1 MNKIDPTKKHFT
13 RDGREVSG
21 LRLQENG
28 KYLSAG
34 VDGNYR
40 VWNLSGEHV
49 CNADLDLVPATEPEG
64 DAVILARARSL
75 ITEAMTL
82 CDDRGFN
89 IQSLIHEITSAS
101 KNVDMVRKWKLRG
114 SGGKVTIL
122 TVSAPNKKYP
132 VIGYADFDGIAT
144 SWTVDGRS
152 IWGEDPSSC
161 DLVPDDSGDRQ

>member
-40 VWNLSGEHV
+40 VWNFSGEHV

-101 KNVDMVRKWKLRG
+101 KNVDMVRKWKTRNG
-114 SGGKVTIL
+114 EVITIL
-122 TVSAPNKKYP
+122 TVNAPHKKYP
-132 VIGYADFDGIAT
+132 VIGYGDSGAAET
-144 SWTVDGRS
+144 WTKDGRY
-152 IWGEDPSSC
+152 DPDVECSSL
-161 DLVPDDSGDRQ
+161 DLVPDEDASN